1 MRNLVRIN
9 IPIRYKYL
17 GLLETW
23 SNLDSTFKG
32 RVPDFLLFP
41 VVSPNVR
48 IRDMKPYFPRRLIQR
63 YGHLKW
69 CERKHVYVWSRS
81 LMWILGDTTYKEK
94 TKIGE
99 LYIKKC
105 FPVIQSC
112 PFL

>member
-48 IRDMKPYFPRRLIQR
+48 IEDMKLFFP
-63 YGHLKW
+63 
-69 CERKHVYVWSRS
+69 
-81 LMWILGDTTYKEK
+81 DA
-94 TKIGE
+94 
-99 LYIKKC
+99 
-105 FPVIQSC
+105 
-112 PFL
+112 